1 MIFEDVTIQDCQREA
16 LLETQIVVTQRKIDR
31 LFKQIET
38 KEEIAQ
44 GLMSPWFC
52 EHYDSEVG
60 TRYQEIALLEGAVRA
75 AKLELDRLADKR
87 YADKARRL
95 AALALIEEAQLGKK
109 AAAGTTPASAPSS
122 DPGQKQQAML
132 FGPGEPPAAPPK
144 STSQSVTID
153 QKAEDDIARAF
164 EICSREIPPPDPTP
178 ATATPSTPPTTPTS
192 SAKPAVTPLKHSTL
206 SRLAMPAADAEP
218 DSVNRQEDS
227 SIDSFSLA
235 DDSPDQR
242 ESASLHESAAPSNEC
257 EAADAQS
264 PFGMPMSAAPSDS
277 KGAVPDRTDAHPS
290 GDYDD
295 GNELTAEDEAEGS
308 E

>member
-109 AAAGTTPASAPSS
+109 TAAGTTPASAPSS

-144 STSQSVTID
+144 STPQSVTID

-178 ATATPSTPPTTPTS
+178 ATATPAAAASTH
-192 SAKPAVTPLKHSTL
+192 AAPLTRPTL
-206 SRLAMPAADAEP
+206 SRTVTAPEVAGSAGQAEMASDDAGPADE
-218 DSVNRQEDS
+218 E
-227 SIDSFSLA
+227 
-235 DDSPDQR
+235 
-242 ESASLHESAAPSNEC
+242 ESASAEGPATSTAAP
-257 EAADAQS
+257 ATADAKD
-264 PFGMPMSAAPSDS
+264 SANDPATPAGTAPLD
-277 KGAVPDRTDAHPS
+277 GAGRERAEGDGPS
-290 GDYDD
+290 GM
-295 GNELTAEDEAEGS
+295 N
-308 E
+308 

>member
-109 AAAGTTPASAPSS
+109 AGTTPASAPSS

-144 STSQSVTID
+144 STSQSVTLD

-164 EICSREIPPPDPTP
+164 EICSREIPPPDLTS
-178 ATATPSTPPTTPTS
+178 ATATPAAAASTNAAPLTRPTLSRTVTAPEIAGSAGQAEMASDDAVPADEEESGSAERPATLTAAPATADAKDSANDPTTPAGT
-192 SAKPAVTPLKHSTL
+192 APLDGAG
-206 SRLAMPAADAEP
+206 RERAEG
-218 DSVNRQEDS
+218 D
-227 SIDSFSLA
+227 
-235 DDSPDQR
+235 
-242 ESASLHESAAPSNEC
+242 
-257 EAADAQS
+257 
-264 PFGMPMSAAPSDS
+264 G
-277 KGAVPDRTDAHPS
+277 PS
-290 GDYDD
+290 GM
-295 GNELTAEDEAEGS
+295 N
-308 E
+308 